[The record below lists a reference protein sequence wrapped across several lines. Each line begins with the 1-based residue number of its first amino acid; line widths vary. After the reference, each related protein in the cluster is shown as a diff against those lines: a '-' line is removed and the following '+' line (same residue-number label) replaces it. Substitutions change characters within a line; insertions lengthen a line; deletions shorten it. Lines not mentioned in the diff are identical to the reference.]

1 MSDPKIVSA
10 RITPI
15 SRSPFDPL
23 PEVHAT
29 FEDGREVM
37 LFDYYPDEISLFSSE
52 FVGLTEAEGRNLKF
66 QKEVAYLRS

>member
-15 SRSPFDPL
+15 SRSPFGPL

-37 LFDYYPDEISLFSSE
+37 LFDYYPDEIRFDASE

-66 QKEVAYLRS
+66 QKDVDFLRS